1 VATTQLPPESDA
13 TQQQYAAQLL
23 LTAAL
28 IQALRQLWGATLP
41 LDSSQGRERF
51 RGGAFALIQHFSGA
65 ASSVAMDFYRASRL
79 AAGVT
84 DALPPHLSELVPTPP
99 RSLVDASLEWALR
112 DAERDMAR
120 DLAEIEARFLEE
132 DRQWLARFEAS
143 AQKAVTDTGRAQVIA
158 AVEGDEKA
166 LGFRRVPR
174 PGACYFCIVLAL
186 RSTTRTGLAKDFKK
200 YAPGTMGGERHYGV
214 YKSRGTAGGFAN
226 VSFEGEG
233 TAKFHNNC
241 HCVIEPV
248 FSPVESL
255 PDWLTDVERLYDE
268 TEGGLA
274 EFRRAVAA
282 RRRGEDPEP
291 PPLPAVLAAAPN
303 REAIAALLDLLP
315 QVA

>member
-1 VATTQLPPESDA
+1 MATTQLPPESPE

-28 IQALRQLWGATLP
+28 IQALRQLWGVTLP
-41 LDSSQGRERF
+41 LDSSRGRERF
-51 RGGAFALIQHFSGA
+51 REGAVTLIQHFSGA
-65 ASSVAMDFYRASRL
+65 ASAVAMDYYRSVRL

-84 DALPPHLSELVPTPP
+84 DALPPSLELVPAPP
-99 RSLVDASLEWALR
+99 HSLVDASLDWALR
-112 DAERDMAR
+112 DVERDMAR

-143 AQKAVTDTGRAQVIA
+143 AQKALTDTGRAQVIA

-174 PGACYFCIVLAL
+174 PGACYFCIVLAF

-200 YAPGTMGGERHYGV
+200 YAPGTMGGETHYGV

-248 FSPVESL
+248 FSPVEAL
-255 PDWLTDVERLYDE
+255 PDWLADMERLYDD

-274 EFRRAVAA
+274 EFRKALAA
-282 RRRGEDPEP
+282 RRRGVEPEP
-291 PPLPAVLAAAPN
+291 PPMPAVVAVAPN

-315 QVA
+315 RVA